1 MASAARIALPPWLRV
16 LRAASAGGFFA
27 SGGTAPPPYVLK
39 QRGGSGGAFDGSGGS
54 GSGGGRQVRG
64 SLPLLI
70 APPCDLPI
78 LFWRW
83 QVLAAPYGRGT
94 VGGAASGGLSGAPVP
109 PVRARAASAVPPSRP
124 QLRSLARALAL
135 SPAALA
141 RPTAHRVARH
151 AAGADA
157 NVRRR
162 RRQPPQRGGAIGR
175 PGGVC
180 HAGRR
185 GCTRGAAWL
194 DSRVRAGARAQDL
207 GRQPRRGTARRLRHA
222 PRRGAH
228 SQAPPR
234 ALAAL
239 QDHSM
244 PLAPLLLLTLTC
256 DSCGVRRP
264 TARGG
269 WRVGAARGQRRRA
282 GPP

>member
-1 MASAARIALPPWLRV
+1 MRRGARRPHPTSSSSAA
-16 LRAASAGGFFA
+16 AAAAPSVAAAAAAAAAAG
-27 SGGTAPPPYVLK
+27 T
-39 QRGGSGGAFDGSGGS
+39 
-54 GSGGGRQVRG
+54 VRG

-109 PVRARAASAVPPSRP
+109 PVRARAASAVPPSHP

-151 AAGADA
+151 AASADA

-228 SQAPPR
+228 AQAPPR

-282 GPP
+282 GPS